1 METAEGR
8 KFIGRDSFLSQ
19 KPTRTREVDIP
30 EWGGIVRVKALSG
43 AERDAIE
50 QKQFDQGRRSTRVTV
65 AGFRARLVV
74 FGVIDEEGNRIFNES
89 DLPAINEMDGS
100 VIDRIATAVSEL
112 SGYTPAEVER
122 LEGN

>member
-1 METAEGR
+1 METSESP
-8 KFIGRDSFLSQ
+8 KFISREQFLSQ
-19 KPTRTREVDIP
+19 KALRTRDIEIP
-30 EWGGIVRVKALSG
+30 EWGGLVRVKALSG
-43 AERDAIE
+43 AERDLIE
-50 QKQFDQGRRSTRVTV
+50 QKQFDQKGKSPRVNV

-74 FGVIDEEGNRIFNES
+74 FGVVDPDGKRIFTEA
-89 DLPAINEMDGS
+89 DIPAINEMDGG